1 MSAPVFDVAL
11 LGGGTAGCAAAL
23 ALRQRSMS
31 VVLLEK
37 GACGAMA
44 SGTNFGGVRRQ
55 GRDFREM
62 PLATR
67 SRAIWDRLPAIVGE
81 DCEFRATGHIK
92 LARDDAEMAELE
104 RYAREARD
112 HGLELSV
119 VGGNAVRALYPW
131 LGPKVVGASLCAD
144 DGQANPRLVAP
155 AYARAARAAGAEI
168 REFAKVEGARWTGS
182 AFEVEAGPASV
193 RARRLVNVAGLWGG
207 EVAGW
212 FGEGVP
218 ISPLCPNM
226 VVTEPLPYFIDR
238 SIGVC
243 GGNVYARQVE
253 RGNVLF
259 GGGRGWGDAQAA
271 ISRPRADVA
280 RDAMARALEILPQLR
295 DARIIRTWTGF
306 DGEMPDHVPVI
317 GPSLTT
323 PGLVH
328 AFGFSGHGF
337 QLGPAMGEIVAEL
350 VADGHTP
357 SPVEPFS
364 IGRFASAPPAPRL
377 T

>member
-1 MSAPVFDVAL
+1 
-11 LGGGTAGCAAAL
+11 
-23 ALRQRSMS
+23 
-31 VVLLEK
+31 
-37 GACGAMA
+37 
-44 SGTNFGGVRRQ
+44 
-55 GRDFREM
+55 
-62 PLATR
+62 
-67 SRAIWDRLPAIVGE
+67 
-81 DCEFRATGHIK
+81 
-92 LARDDAEMAELE
+92 
-104 RYAREARD
+104 
-112 HGLELSV
+112 
-119 VGGNAVRALYPW
+119 
-131 LGPKVVGASLCAD
+131 
-144 DGQANPRLVAP
+144 
-155 AYARAARAAGAEI
+155 
-168 REFAKVEGARWTGS
+168 
-182 AFEVEAGPASV
+182 
-193 RARRLVNVAGLWGG
+193 
-207 EVAGW
+207 
-212 FGEGVP
+212 
-218 ISPLCPNM
+218 M

-253 RGNVLF
+253 RGNVIF
-259 GGGRGWGDAQAA
+259 GGGRGWGDAQAGL
-271 ISRPRADVA
+271 SRPRAEVA

-306 DGEMPDHVPVI
+306 DGEMPDDIPVI

-350 VADGHTP
+350 VADGRTP